1 LAIRYIISAD
11 SALSCFQ
18 SLLADLDQ
26 DFVEVRVGV
35 DQWKLG
41 RARREHDLVDLTA
54 EGDLRAKDAG
64 EGSTALALA
73 SAG

>member
-1 LAIRYIISAD
+1 
-11 SALSCFQ
+11 
-18 SLLADLDQ
+18 
-26 DFVEVRVGV
+26 VRVGV